1 MNWLSLALMW
11 LLALMAGVLS
21 PARPSAVP
29 PERASIVAA
38 DPLGAPTLFRAVRA
52 ERLQAAAPVRP
63 GPWRHAAP
71 EADLGPAQS
80 GAVVRLAGHV
90 GRSPR
95 SVAPPATS
103 SGLGSPRFP
112 TGPPVA

>member
-1 MNWLSLALMW
+1 MNRLPLALMW

-21 PARPSAVP
+21 PARPSAVL
-29 PERASIVAA
+29 PERAGIVAA
-38 DPLGAPTLFRAVRA
+38 DPLGAPTLIRVVRA

-63 GPWRHAAP
+63 DPWRPAAP
-71 EADLGPAQS
+71 QADLGPGQS
-80 GAVVRLAGHV
+80 DAVVRLDGHV